1 MVSAQMGGT
10 KFALRLLVTVVI
22 RPNKAYVWT
31 VLELPQI
38 PVCLE
43 LKSFAGRMLLLY
55 QRAEWC
61 LLFWDERDVIQGAR
75 NKKTIFLISLL
86 HLRYHVLKS
95 IITLQMK
102 KRPKTNPSR
111 LHLYY

>member
-31 VLELPQI
+31 VLELLQI
-38 PVCLE
+38 PACLE

-55 QRAEWC
+55 QRAEWY
-61 LLFWDERDVIQGAR
+61 LLFWDERNVSL
-75 NKKTIFLISLL
+75 TIL
-86 HLRYHVLKS
+86 
-95 IITLQMK
+95 
-102 KRPKTNPSR
+102 
-111 LHLYY
+111 